1 MKYKIFI
8 PIAIGTIKNSNS
20 IRKKTALFIAALT
33 LLGNALAQQE
43 YTYTFF
49 AENTAFFNP
58 AAAGSHSYGTM
69 TGSFR
74 KQWLDFNG
82 SPTSGGV
89 LYEAPIKKY
98 NMGFGAMLYQDH
110 IGVTNQTHTGAIYSY
125 HVRLGDPGSHR
136 NHNLAFGLN
145 AGLDLVTTKYQQLVY
160 WDLNDEVFQSNYIS
174 QAVPHFGAGAYYYAE
189 KFYAGI
195 SVPRIISINTRKF
208 NAANLPDAPVF
219 LSHYYLNAG
228 YDASLGDNFSMR
240 TSLLLKY
247 VRNIRPQADL
257 SVLAMYKKL
266 VGIGAAYK
274 SFGFASAFLQ
284 YHYKEAVIFGYAYDF
299 SLNPLQ
305 QYSKGSHEILL
316 QYRFVLTPVER
327 KKHRASID

>member
-1 MKYKIFI
+1 MIFYI
-8 PIAIGTIKNSNS
+8 I
-20 IRKKTALFIAALT
+20 ALT
-33 LLGNALAQQE
+33 YLEDAIAQQE

-49 AENTAFFNP
+49 GENTAFFNP
-58 AAAGSHSYGTM
+58 AAAGSHSYGTL

-74 KQWLDFNG
+74 KQWLGFSG

-125 HVRLGDPGSHR
+125 HLLLDKTKK
-136 NHNLAFGLN
+136 LAFGLN
-145 AGLDLVTTKYQQLVY
+145 AGLDLVSTKYQQLVY

-174 QAVPHFGAGAYYYAE
+174 QVVPHFGAGAHYYSE
-189 KFYAGI
+189 KLYAGI
-195 SVPRIISINTRKF
+195 SVPRIISINSGQF
-208 NAANLPDAPVF
+208 NSVNPPNAPVF

-228 YDASLGDNFSMR
+228 YDANINDNFSIR
-240 TSLLLKY
+240 TALLFKH
-247 VRNIRPQADL
+247 VRNIRPQVDI
-257 SVLAMYKKL
+257 SFLAMYKKL

-274 SFGFASAFLQ
+274 SLGFASAFLQ

-316 QYRFVLTPVER
+316 QYRFMLTPIEQE
-327 KKHRASID
+327 HRASIDSGL